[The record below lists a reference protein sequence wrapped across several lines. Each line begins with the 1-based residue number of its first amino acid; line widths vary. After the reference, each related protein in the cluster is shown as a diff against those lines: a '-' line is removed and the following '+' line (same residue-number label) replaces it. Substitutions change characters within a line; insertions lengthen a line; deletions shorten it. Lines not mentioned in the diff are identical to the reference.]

1 MAITTLENTKWTFK
15 NTLPF
20 ASYAGTYNI
29 IFSNDGKSCT
39 RLEIT
44 SDKILYHYNGGT
56 LIAYQDNSWTNEKRK
71 TIYIA
76 DGADVANSTLITFIT
91 NCATQQALPTYAIY
105 DRNNVVKLA
114 NAIRAKTGT
123 TALLNHTKMID
134 VVNNINLQKEELEV
148 TYNLDFTSGNMVD
161 TAPTGKAF
169 SKVTIVKPSQLIP
182 SNILS
187 PVEIAGV
194 QGSIETYATPEA
206 LGKVYK
212 FNISPT
218 IPNTAKTYIYNF
230 KSNGTQYTYL
240 AMGNNIITYAN
251 SGGEDIVY
259 DNGWT
264 NEEYRTL
271 CFEEVPQGELLT
283 MLNSN
288 AIRQNGE
295 LYFTENGETTLAT
308 QGKYLDGNLKVIVNV
323 EQLDT
328 SDATATS
335 SDIRYTKSAYV
346 NGVKVE
352 GSIQDYVNET
362 ANLFS
367 ITANLTNVSATI
379 PEYIEEGETLMLI
392 ITADSGYA
400 LPDSISV
407 NGCTYTYNKGSGEI
421 SLSNASSDVV
431 ISVMGKKAYTWKCTI
446 NNLGSSSPSN
456 VTFNNDGT
464 MPTFEEVTF
473 NGDVFIKIP
482 TMYGKVNTVV
492 SNQITSFTIANGK
505 VDDSYLPFPVFVKE
519 DGTSVMSYVL
529 MGKYFNDST
538 STVQSK
544 QNTSGVSHYI
554 ETSRT
559 RVQTRGAGYQLYDWM
574 FRVLWIYLLICKIQ
588 TVNTN
593 TSSGTG
599 IDALGFDWQKGST
612 GHWVDGISQT
622 NGVVAISY
630 KPTKYVNNATPST
643 DGYVGIGYNISTSTD
658 MNEISKLGYDVNNPF
673 VNLPTAMIF
682 SRNYDTYYCDQYLY
696 ASGSHPMDSYVGNY
710 DGSSG
715 AFYCSMRLSWTSD
728 LNKTRLCYRP
738 VDE

>member
-15 NTLPF
+15 DTLPF

-29 IFSNDGKSCT
+29 IFSNNGKSCT
-39 RLEIT
+39 SLEVT

-56 LIAYQDNSWTNEKRK
+56 LIAYQDGSWVNENRK

-76 DGADVANSTLITFIT
+76 DGTDVTNSTLIEFIT
-91 NCATQQALPTYAIY
+91 NCATQQELPTYGIY
-105 DRNNVVKLA
+105 NRNKVVGLA
-114 NAIRAKTGT
+114 KAIRAKTGT

-148 TYNLDFTSGNMVD
+148 TYNLDFTGGNMVD

-169 SKVTIVKPSQLIP
+169 SKVTIVKPSTLIP

-212 FNISPT
+212 FNTSPT
-218 IPNTAKTYIYNF
+218 IPNTAKTYTYNF

-259 DNGWT
+259 NNGWT

-323 EQLDT
+323 KQLDT

-352 GSIQDYVNET
+352 GSIQDYANET

-367 ITANLTNVSATI
+367 ITANLTNVSAII
-379 PEYIEEGETLMLI
+379 PEYIEESETLMI
-392 ITADSGYA
+392 TITADSGYA

-407 NGCTYTYNKGSGEI
+407 TGCTYTYNKDTGEI
-421 SLSNASSDVV
+421 SLSGASSDVV
-431 ISVMGKKAYTWKCTI
+431 ISVVGVEEVTYTWKCTI
-446 NNLGSSSPSN
+446 NNLGSSSPSS
-456 VTFNNDGT
+456 VSFNHEGT

-482 TMYGKVNTVV
+482 TMYGKVNTVS

-519 DGTSVMSYVL
+519 DGTSIMSYVL
-529 MGKYFNDST
+529 MGKYLNDSST
-538 STVQSK
+538 TVQSVH
-544 QNTSGVSHYI
+544 NTTPASLTIGNA
-554 ETSRT
+554 RT
-559 RVQTRGAGYQLYDWM
+559 YARNRGNGYQLYDWM
-574 FRVLWIYLLICKIQ
+574 FKALWEKLIICAMNTI
-588 TVNTN
+588 NTN
-593 TSSGTG
+593 NGSGLEVDSFGIYWRTSYVL
-599 IDALGFDWQKGST
+599 IDG
-612 GHWVDGISQT
+612 VSQT
-622 NGVVAISY
+622 RGTISVSY
-630 KPTKYVNNATPST
+630 KPSKYVDSATTST
-643 DGYVGIGYNISTSTD
+643 DGYVSIDYNLPTSSG
-658 MNEISKLGYDVNNPF
+658 EIAKLGYDVNNPF
-673 VNLPTAMIF
+673 VNLPSATLT
-682 SRNYDTYYCDQYLY
+682 NYNYNTYYCDKYTYGSGNYLFY
-696 ASGSHPMDSYVGNY
+696 SNVGNE
-710 DGSSG
+710 SSLSG
-715 AFYCSMRLSWTSD
+715 AFNCSANYSWTSTD
-728 LNKTRLCYRP
+728 KVRLCYRP